1 MDLRELEETI
11 RAEAA
16 TVARKEQVWTNADI
30 SRRLLEIADQLAA
43 IRLEHAGGINAS
55 MGKRSGLKAET

>member
-16 TVARKEQVWTNADI
+16 TVARKEQDWTNADI

-43 IRLEHAGGINAS
+43 IRLEHASGINAS

>member
-16 TVARKEQVWTNADI
+16 TVARNEQDWTNADI

>member
-11 RAEAA
+11 RTEAA
-16 TVARKEQVWTNADI
+16 TVARKEQDWTNADI